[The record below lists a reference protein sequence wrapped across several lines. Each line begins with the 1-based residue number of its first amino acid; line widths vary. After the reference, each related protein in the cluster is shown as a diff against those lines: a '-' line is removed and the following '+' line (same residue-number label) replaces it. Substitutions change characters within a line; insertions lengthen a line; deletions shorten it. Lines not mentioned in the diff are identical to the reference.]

1 MSDYVKYLERF
12 AHSVEKLLIWK
23 IPLKTMDCNNI
34 PYFPNLTQF
43 NIDNV
48 SVLALLPFV
57 RRHHKL
63 TSLDIGDVKDD
74 CGILSKTVV
83 QNILEKNK
91 SITRL
96 TLSAKLINDLFGND
110 VSEVFQFKL
119 EQFNIF
125 SALRT
130 KNVEKFLV
138 AHGETLKQITIMI
151 MGDVTTRKMM
161 KREKDFLSIYNIW
174 SKMKVL
180 KKLYLVLIRFKQVFR
195 FNEKFVKSLN
205 LKPNYGI
212 TEVAVQ
218 ADNNDIKY
226 SVNFMKG
233 IMVLCPNTEFF
244 RTEYLNKKTLR
255 FLVKNMKKL
264 KVIKC
269 DHMRFGCVDLFSE
282 LKHNNPDIHPDLDL
296 DGIENTKEEDSDDE
310 DDDIDTDDEA
320 PINLQVQL
328 ENLNI
333 N

>member
-1 MSDYVKYLERF
+1 MSDYVNYLQMF
-12 AHSVEKLLIWK
+12 AHSVEKLLIWN
-23 IPLKTMDCNNI
+23 INLKTKDCNNI
-34 PYFPNLTQF
+34 IHFPNLTQF

-48 SVLALLPFV
+48 SVLTLLPFV
-57 RRHHKL
+57 RRHHRL
-63 TSLDIGDVKDD
+63 TSLDIGDIKDE
-74 CGILSKTVV
+74 CGVLGKNVV
-83 QNILEKNK
+83 YNILEKNK

-96 TLSAKLINDLFGND
+96 TLSAKLINDLFAND
-110 VSEVFQFKL
+110 ISDAFQFKL
-119 EQFNIF
+119 EQLNFF

-130 KNVEKFLV
+130 KYVEKFLIS
-138 AHGETLKQITIMI
+138 HGETLKQVTIMI
-151 MGDVTTRKMM
+151 MGDVITRKMM
-161 KREKDFLSIYNIW
+161 KREKDFSLIFNIW
-174 SKMKVL
+174 GDMKVL
-180 KKLYLVLIRFKQVFR
+180 KKLYLVLIRFKEVFR
-195 FNEKFVKSLN
+195 FNKKMVKSLN

-218 ADNNDIKY
+218 ADNSDMRFSLSY
-226 SVNFMKG
+226 LTA

-244 RTEYLNKKTLR
+244 RTEYLNKTILR

-264 KVIKC
+264 KIIKC

-296 DGIENTKEEDSDDE
+296 DGIENTQEEDTDDE
-310 DDDIDTDDEA
+310 DDVDTDDEP

>member
-1 MSDYVKYLERF
+1 MSDYVNYLENF

-23 IPLKTMDCNNI
+23 MKLKIMDNNNI

-43 NIDNV
+43 SIDSV

-57 RRHHKL
+57 RRHHRL
-63 TSLDIGDVKDD
+63 TSIDIGDVTDE
-74 CGILSKTVV
+74 CGILPKTVV
-83 QNILEKNK
+83 HNILVKNK

-96 TLSAKLINDLFGND
+96 TLSSKLINDLFGND
-110 VSEVFQFKL
+110 VSEVYQFKL
-119 EQFNIF
+119 EQFNVF

-130 KNVEKFLV
+130 KNVEKFLI
-138 AHGETLKQITIMI
+138 AHGETLKQITIMT
-151 MGDVTTRKMM
+151 MGDVTERKIL
-161 KREKDFLSIYNIW
+161 KRERDFLLIFNIW

-180 KKLYLVLIRFKQVFR
+180 KKLYLVFIRFKQVFE
-195 FNEKFVKSLN
+195 FNEKLLKSLN

-218 ADNNDIKY
+218 ADNKDIKH
-226 SVNFMKG
+226 SVNLLKA
-233 IMVLCPNTEFF
+233 IMLLCPNTEFF
-244 RTEYLNKKTLR
+244 RTEFLNKETLS
-255 FLVKNMKKL
+255 FLVKHMKKL

-269 DHMRFGCVDLFSE
+269 DRMRFGCVDLFSE

-296 DGIENTKEEDSDDE
+296 DGIENTPQEDSDFEGDNVG
-310 DDDIDTDDEA
+310 A
-320 PINLQVQL
+320 VQRPINLEAQL